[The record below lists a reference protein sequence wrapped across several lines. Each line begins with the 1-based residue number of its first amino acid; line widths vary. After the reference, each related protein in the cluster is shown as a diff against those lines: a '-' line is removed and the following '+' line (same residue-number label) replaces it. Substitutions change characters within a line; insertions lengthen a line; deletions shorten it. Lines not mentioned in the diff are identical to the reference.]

1 MGLAHLELA
10 CSLQPAAARWVRTT
24 SYDVQSA
31 EKSKTHYLKTSNV
44 NIKLG
49 QVSQSDHILDLARHR
64 RVLRAADVRE
74 HGWSP
79 QLLLRLHQS
88 GKLQRVA
95 RGLYSLPGAEIT
107 EHQTLIEVCQRV
119 PKAVLCLLSALQF
132 HGIGSQMPH
141 EVWVALPEA
150 TQTPALDYPTLRIA
164 RLRGQAYS
172 EGIQTVREHGAPIRV
187 YSIGKTVTDCFKF
200 RNKIGLD
207 VALEALKESWRSRKV
222 TMAELN
228 HFAKINR
235 VERVMQPY
243 LEAMTA

>member
-1 MGLAHLELA
+1 M
-10 CSLQPAAARWVRTT
+10 
-24 SYDVQSA
+24 
-31 EKSKTHYLKTSNV
+31 
-44 NIKLG
+44 
-49 QVSQSDHILDLARHR
+49 SQSDHILDLAKHQRM
-64 RVLRAADVRE
+64 LCAADVRAR
-74 HGWSP
+74 GWSP
-79 QLLLRLHQS
+79 QLLLSLHQA

-95 RGLYSLPGAEIT
+95 RGLYSLPDVEIT

-132 HGIGSQMPH
+132 HGIGTQLPH

-150 TQTPALDYPTLRIA
+150 MQTPTLNYPTLRIT
-164 RLRGQAYS
+164 RLRGAAYS
-172 EGIQTVREHGAPIRV
+172 DGIQTVMVHGTPIRV
-187 YSIGKTVTDCFKF
+187 YSIAKTVSDCFKF

-222 TMAELN
+222 TMSELN

-243 LEAMTA
+243 LEAITA